1 MAIILALAFIP
12 ILMGA
17 GAALDFGRAYLV
29 KARLSYAL
37 DTAGLAI
44 GASKPS
50 SNLQQIL
57 NNFFAANYSAEKVG
71 VSATP
76 SFTIDDGTIK
86 LAANAR
92 LNTTF
97 LNLIIS

>member
-44 GASKPS
+44 GASNPN
-50 SNLQQIL
+50 SNFQQIL
-57 NNFFAANYSAEKVG
+57 NNFFTANYSAAEIG
-71 VSATP
+71 VPATP
-76 SFTIDDGTIK
+76 SFTTNDGTIK
-86 LAANAR
+86 LVAQAK
-92 LNTTF
+92 LKTTF
-97 LNLIIS
+97 LNLFGN